1 MSGISGL
8 VGNALTG
15 LQAAQAAL
23 QVTGNNIAN
32 VNTPGYSSET
42 AVQSTLTPSLYGGQ
56 YLGNGTQ
63 IDSISR
69 SYSAYLQSQV
79 WSTAATASGA
89 NTFNTQLQPVVN
101 LLAGANAG
109 LSTAINQFFASGVA
123 QVAANPSDIPS
134 RQNLIS
140 QAQSL
145 AQTFQ
150 SSAQQLQDVANGVN
164 QQIGQS
170 VTSINGLTQQIAQ
183 LNVQIN
189 TLSGAGS
196 APNSLLDQRDQLITQ
211 LSAQVGVSVLQQ
223 DGNQVNVFTGNGQV
237 LVAGGQSFA
246 LKTTPNAYDPSQ
258 SEVAYAANG
267 AVLSQGLQGGA
278 LGGLLQFRS
287 QVLQPAQNA
296 LGRIADGLASAMNS
310 QQAQGLDLT
319 GQFGAAM
326 FQSGPVQVLAN
337 SANAS
342 GAVISG
348 SVIDTNAL
356 TSADYQLKY
365 DGSNWTATSLS
376 TGQAATLS
384 SGTAGGV
391 TTLTFDGVQLKV
403 TGAQPGNNF
412 DVLPTRYGALN
423 FQSIL
428 TNAAQIAAASPYV
441 SSTGQMQSGNL
452 VNTNLGNLTLSAG
465 QYSATSGTGSLIV
478 SGVSLGVTSPPPS
491 LQSPPPSLQITLTSG
506 GTSGAVG
513 FQVTQP
519 GSATVLATGS
529 VTLGGSGQVLS
540 IPYASNP
547 PGGYW
552 NVTLAGSTA
561 VSGDAFT
568 LSPASGGNGGNAQ
581 AMAALQTAKTLAGGS
596 TSLEG
601 AYSQLVNQVASQGNQ
616 AQSALSA
623 ATAVAAQAVSAQQ
636 SVSGVNLDEQATNLI
651 QYQQA
656 YQAAAKAIQVGNS
669 LFTSLLQAVG

>member
-8 VGNALTG
+8 LNNALTG
-15 LQAAQAAL
+15 LQAAQSAL

-32 VNTPGYSSET
+32 VNTPGYSRET

-63 IDSISR
+63 IDAVTR
-69 SYSAYLQSQV
+69 SYNSYLQSQV

-89 NTFNTQLQPVVN
+89 NTLNTQIQPIAN
-101 LLAGANAG
+101 LIAGTDSG
-109 LSTAINQFFASGVA
+109 LSTSINQFFASGVA
-123 QVAANPSDIPS
+123 QVAANPADLPS
-134 RQNLIS
+134 RQSLIS
-140 QAQSL
+140 QSQSL
-145 AQTFQ
+145 AQTIQ
-150 SSAQQLQDVANGVN
+150 TSAQQLQSAASGVN
-164 QQIGQS
+164 QQLGQS
-170 VTSINGLTQQIAQ
+170 VTAINSLTQQIAQ

-196 APNSLLDQRDQLITQ
+196 TPNSLLDQRDQLITQ
-211 LSAQVGVSVLQQ
+211 LSGQVGVTVLPQ

-237 LVAGGQSFA
+237 LVAGAQSFD
-246 LKTTPNAYDPSQ
+246 LKTTPSAYDPSQ
-258 SEVAYAANG
+258 LEVAYASNG
-267 AVLSQGLQGGA
+267 AVLSQGLQGGT

-310 QQAQGLDLT
+310 QQAQGIDLN
-319 GQFGAAM
+319 GQFGAAL
-326 FQSGPVQVLAN
+326 FQAGPVQVLAS
-337 SANAS
+337 SANT
-342 GAVISG
+342 GNAVISG
-348 SVIDTNAL
+348 SVVDANAL
-356 TSADYQLKY
+356 TTADYRLNY
-365 DGSNWTATSLS
+365 DGSNWSVTNLS
-376 TGQAATLS
+376 TGQPVSGATVGT
-384 SGTAGGV
+384 SGSATV
-391 TTLTFDGVQLKV
+391 LNFDGVQV
-403 TGAQPGNNF
+403 NVSGAQAGNSF
-412 DVLPTRYGALN
+412 EVQPTRYGALN
-423 FQSIL
+423 FQSVL
-428 TNAAQIAAASPYV
+428 TNPTQIAAASPYV
-441 SSTGQMQSGNL
+441 SSAGQMQSGSL

-465 QYSATSGTGSLIV
+465 QYSATSGAGALVI
-478 SGVSLGVTSPPPS
+478 SGASVPTT
-491 LQSPPPSLQITLTSG
+491 LQVTLTSG

-513 FQVTQP
+513 FQVTQS
-519 GSATVLATGS
+519 GSATVLASGS
-529 VTLGGSGQVLS
+529 LSLGGSGQVLS
-540 IPYASNP
+540 IPYANNP

-581 AMAALQTAKTLAGGS
+581 AMAALQTAKTLEGGS

-601 AYSQLVNQVASQGNQ
+601 AYSQLVSQVATQGNQ

-623 ATAVAAQAVSAQQ
+623 ASAVAAQASAAQQ
-636 SVSGVNLDEQATNLI
+636 SVSGVNLDEEATNLI

-669 LFTSLLQAVG
+669 LFTSLLQAVQ

>member
-8 VGNALTG
+8 VSNALTG
-15 LQAAQAAL
+15 LQAAQSAL

-32 VNTPGYSSET
+32 VNTPGYSRET
-42 AVQSTLTPSLYGGQ
+42 TVQSTLTPSLYGGQ

-63 IDSISR
+63 IDAVTR

-89 NTFNTQLQPVVN
+89 STFNTQLQPVVN

-109 LSTAINQFFASGVA
+109 VSTAINQFFASGVA
-123 QVAANPSDIPS
+123 QVAANPSDMPS

-140 QAQSL
+140 QAQGL

-150 SSAQQLQDVANGVN
+150 SAAQQLQEASTGVN

-170 VTSINGLTQQIAQ
+170 ITSINSLTQQIAQ

-189 TLSGAGS
+189 ALSGTGS
-196 APNSLLDQRDQLITQ
+196 TPNSLLDQRDQLVTQ
-211 LSAQVGVSVLQQ
+211 LSGQVGVSVLQQ

-237 LVAGGQSFA
+237 LVAAGQSFD
-246 LKTTPNAYDPSQ
+246 LKTTPNAYDPAQ
-258 SEVAYAANG
+258 LEVAYAANG
-267 AVLSQGLQGGA
+267 AVLSQGLQGGT

-310 QQAQGLDLT
+310 QQAQGLDLN
-319 GQFGAAM
+319 GNFGAPM
-326 FQSGPVQVLAN
+326 FQAGPVQVLAS

-348 SVIDTNAL
+348 SVVNASAL
-356 TSADYQLKY
+356 TTADYQLNY
-365 DGSNWTATSLS
+365 DGSGWTATNLS
-376 TGQAATLS
+376 TGQPATLT
-384 SGTAGGV
+384 SGTSGSA
-391 TTLTFDGVQLKV
+391 TTLSFDGVQISV
-403 TGAQPGNNF
+403 SGAQAGNSF
-412 DVLPTRYGALN
+412 QVQPTRYGALN
-423 FQSIL
+423 FQSTL
-428 TNAAQIAAASPYV
+428 SNATQIAAASPYV
-441 SSTGQMQSGNL
+441 SSAGQMQPGNL

-465 QYSATSGTGSLIV
+465 QYSATSGAGSPVL
-478 SGVSLGVTSPPPS
+478 SGVNLGVTSPPTS
-491 LQSPPPSLQITLTSG
+491 LQVTLTSG

-513 FQVTQP
+513 FQLTS
-519 GSATVLATGS
+519 SAGGVIATGS

-540 IPYASNP
+540 IPYGNNP

-581 AMAALQTAKTLAGGS
+581 AMAALQTAKTLGGGS

-601 AYSQLVNQVASQGNQ
+601 AYSQLVSQVASQGSQ

-623 ATAVAAQAVSAQQ
+623 ATAVAAQAVSSQQ
-636 SVSGVNLDEQATNLI
+636 SVTGVNLDEEATNLI

-656 YQAAAKAIQVGNS
+656 YQAAAKAIQIGNS

>member
-1 MSGISGL
+1 
-8 VGNALTG
+8 
-15 LQAAQAAL
+15 QAAQSAL

-32 VNTPGYSSET
+32 VNTPGYSREA

-63 IDSISR
+63 IDAVTR
-69 SYSAYLQSQV
+69 SYNAYLQSQV
-79 WSTAATASGA
+79 WSTTATASGA
-89 NTFNTQLQPVVN
+89 STFNTQLQPVVN
-101 LLAGANAG
+101 LLAGTNAG

-123 QVAANPSDIPS
+123 QVAANPSDMPA

-140 QAQSL
+140 QAQGL

-150 SSAQQLQDVANGVN
+150 SAAQQLQTASTGVN

-170 VTSINGLTQQIAQ
+170 ITRINSLTQQIAQ

-189 TLSGAGS
+189 ALSGTGS
-196 APNSLLDQRDQLITQ
+196 TPNSLLDQRDQLITQ
-211 LSAQVGVSVLQQ
+211 LSSQVGVSVLPQ

-237 LVAGGQSFA
+237 LVAGAQSFDLQA
-246 LKTTPNAYDPSQ
+246 VPNAYDPAQ
-258 SEVAYAANG
+258 TEVAYAANG
-267 AVLSQGLQGGA
+267 AVISQGLQGGT

-310 QQAQGLDLT
+310 QQAQGLDLN

-326 FQSGPVQVLAN
+326 FQAGPVQVLAS
-337 SANAS
+337 SANTGS
-342 GAVISG
+342 AVISG
-348 SVIDTNAL
+348 SVVNASAL
-356 TSADYQLKY
+356 TTADYRLGF
-365 DGSNWTATSLS
+365 DGSNWTATNLS
-376 TGQAATLS
+376 TGQAAALTSATSGSTTTLS
-384 SGTAGGV
+384 
-391 TTLTFDGVQLKV
+391 FDGVQV
-403 TGAQPGNNF
+403 SVSGAQAGNSF
-412 DVLPTRYGALN
+412 EVLPTRYGALN
-423 FQSIL
+423 FQSL
-428 TNAAQIAAASPYV
+428 LSDPTKIAAAAPYV
-441 SSTGQMQSGNL
+441 SSAGQMQSGSL

-465 QYSATSGTGSLIV
+465 QYSATSSPGSLV
-478 SGVSLGVTSPPPS
+478 VAGANLGASSPPV
-491 LQSPPPSLQITLTSG
+491 SLQITLTSG

-513 FQVTQP
+513 FQVTS
-519 GSATVLATGS
+519 GSGGVLATGS
-529 VTLGGSGQVLS
+529 LTLGSSGQVIS
-540 IPYASNP
+540 IPYNNP

-552 NVTLAGSTA
+552 NVTLAGSVA

-581 AMAALQTAKTLAGGS
+581 AMAALQTAKTLGGGS

-601 AYSQLVNQVASQGNQ
+601 AYAQLVSQVASQGNQ
-616 AQSALSA
+616 AQNALGA
-623 ATAVAAQAVSAQQ
+623 ASAVAAQAVAAQQ
-636 SVSGVNLDEQATNLI
+636 SVSGVNLDEEATRLI

-669 LFTSLLQAVG
+669 LFTSLLQAVQ

>member
-8 VGNALTG
+8 VSNALTG
-15 LQAAQAAL
+15 LQAAQSAL

-32 VNTPGYSSET
+32 VNTPGYSREA

-63 IDSISR
+63 IDAVTR

-101 LLAGANAG
+101 LLAGTNAG

-123 QVAANPSDIPS
+123 QVAANPSDMPS

-140 QAQSL
+140 QAQGL

-150 SSAQQLQDVANGVN
+150 SAAQQLQAASTGVN

-170 VTSINGLTQQIAQ
+170 ITSINSLTQQIAQ

-189 TLSGAGS
+189 ALSGTGS
-196 APNSLLDQRDQLITQ
+196 TPNSLLDQRDQLITQ
-211 LSAQVGVSVLQQ
+211 LSSQVGVSVLPQ

-237 LVAGGQSFA
+237 LVAGAQSFDLQA
-246 LKTTPNAYDPSQ
+246 VPNAYDPAQ
-258 SEVAYAANG
+258 TEVAYAANG
-267 AVLSQGLQGGA
+267 AVISQGLQGGT

-310 QQAQGLDLT
+310 QQAQGLDLN

-326 FQSGPVQVLAN
+326 FQAGPVQVLAN
-337 SANAS
+337 SANTGS
-342 GAVISG
+342 AVISG
-348 SVIDTNAL
+348 SVVNASAL
-356 TSADYQLKY
+356 TTADYRLGF
-365 DGSNWTATSLS
+365 DGSNWTATNLS
-376 TGQAATLS
+376 TGQAAALTSATSGSTTTLS
-384 SGTAGGV
+384 
-391 TTLTFDGVQLKV
+391 FDGVQV
-403 TGAQPGNNF
+403 SVSGAQAGNSF
-412 DVLPTRYGALN
+412 EVLPTRYGALN
-423 FQSIL
+423 FQSL
-428 TNAAQIAAASPYV
+428 LSDPTKIAAAAPYV
-441 SSTGQMQSGNL
+441 SSAGQMQSGSL
-452 VNTNLGNLTLSAG
+452 INTNLGNLTLSAG
-465 QYSATSGTGSLIV
+465 QYSATSSVGNLVVAGAN
-478 SGVSLGVTSPPPS
+478 LGANSPPVN
-491 LQSPPPSLQITLTSG
+491 LQVTLTSG
-506 GTSGAVG
+506 STSGAVG
-513 FQVTQP
+513 FQVTS
-519 GSATVLATGS
+519 GSGGVLATGS

-540 IPYASNP
+540 IPYNNP

-552 NVTLAGSTA
+552 NVTLAGSVA

-601 AYSQLVNQVASQGNQ
+601 AYAQLVSQVASQGSQ
-616 AQSALSA
+616 AQSALNA
-623 ATAVAAQAVSAQQ
+623 ATAVAAQAVSSQQ
-636 SVSGVNLDEQATNLI
+636 SVSGVNLDEEATRLI

>member
-8 VGNALTG
+8 VSNALTG
-15 LQAAQAAL
+15 LQAAQSAL

-32 VNTPGYSSET
+32 VNTPGYSRET

-63 IDSISR
+63 IDAVTR

-89 NTFNTQLQPVVN
+89 STFNTQLQPVVN
-101 LLAGANAG
+101 LLAGTNAG

-123 QVAANPSDIPS
+123 QVAANPSDMPA

-140 QAQSL
+140 QAQGL

-150 SSAQQLQDVANGVN
+150 SAAQQLQAASTGVN

-170 VTSINGLTQQIAQ
+170 ITSINSLTQQIAQ

-189 TLSGAGS
+189 ALSGTGS
-196 APNSLLDQRDQLITQ
+196 TPNSLLDQRDQLITQ
-211 LSAQVGVSVLQQ
+211 LSSQVGVSVLPQ

-237 LVAGGQSFA
+237 LVAGAQSFDLQA
-246 LKTTPNAYDPSQ
+246 VPNAYDPAQ
-258 SEVAYAANG
+258 TEVAYAANG
-267 AVLSQGLQGGA
+267 AVISQGLQGGT

-296 LGRIADGLASAMNS
+296 LGRIADGLASAMNG
-310 QQAQGLDLT
+310 QQAQGLDLN

-326 FQSGPVQVLAN
+326 FQAGPVQVLAS
-337 SANAS
+337 SANTGS
-342 GAVISG
+342 AVISG
-348 SVIDTNAL
+348 SVVNASAL
-356 TSADYQLKY
+356 TTADYRLGF
-365 DGSNWTATSLS
+365 DGSNWTATNLS
-376 TGQAATLS
+376 TGQAATLTS
-384 SGTAGGV
+384 ATSGST
-391 TTLTFDGVQLKV
+391 TTLSFDGVQV
-403 TGAQPGNNF
+403 GVSGAQAGNSF
-412 DVLPTRYGALN
+412 EVLPTRYGALN
-423 FQSIL
+423 FQSL
-428 TNAAQIAAASPYV
+428 LSDPTKIAAAAPYV
-441 SSTGQMQSGNL
+441 SSAGQMQSGSL
-452 VNTNLGNLTLSAG
+452 INTNLGNLTLSAG
-465 QYSATSGTGSLIV
+465 QYSATSSVGSLV
-478 SGVSLGVTSPPPS
+478 VAGANLGASSPPVN
-491 LQSPPPSLQITLTSG
+491 LQVTLTSG

-513 FQVTQP
+513 FQVTS
-519 GSATVLATGS
+519 GSGWVLATGS

-540 IPYASNP
+540 IPYNNP

-552 NVTLAGSTA
+552 NVTLAGSVA

-601 AYSQLVNQVASQGNQ
+601 AYAQLVSQVASQGNQ
-616 AQSALSA
+616 AQSALNA

-636 SVSGVNLDEQATNLI
+636 SVSGVNLDEEATRLI

>member
-8 VGNALTG
+8 VSNALTG
-15 LQAAQAAL
+15 LQAAQSAL

-32 VNTPGYSSET
+32 VNTPGYSREA

-63 IDSISR
+63 IDAVTR

-101 LLAGANAG
+101 LLAGTNAG

-123 QVAANPSDIPS
+123 QVAANPSDMPS

-140 QAQSL
+140 QAQGL

-150 SSAQQLQDVANGVN
+150 SAAQQLQAASTGVN

-170 VTSINGLTQQIAQ
+170 ITSINSLTQQIAQ

-189 TLSGAGS
+189 ALSGTGS
-196 APNSLLDQRDQLITQ
+196 TPNSLLDQRDQLITQ
-211 LSAQVGVSVLQQ
+211 LSSQVGVSVLPQ

-237 LVAGGQSFA
+237 LVAGAQSFDLQA
-246 LKTTPNAYDPSQ
+246 VPNAYDPAQ
-258 SEVAYAANG
+258 TEVAYAANG
-267 AVLSQGLQGGA
+267 AVISQGLQGGT

-310 QQAQGLDLT
+310 QQAQGLDLN

-326 FQSGPVQVLAN
+326 FQAGPVQVLAN
-337 SANAS
+337 SANTGS
-342 GAVISG
+342 AVISG
-348 SVIDTNAL
+348 SVVNASAL
-356 TSADYQLKY
+356 TTADYRLGF
-365 DGSNWTATSLS
+365 DGSNWTATNLS
-376 TGQAATLS
+376 TGQAAALTSATSGSTTTLS
-384 SGTAGGV
+384 
-391 TTLTFDGVQLKV
+391 FDGVQV
-403 TGAQPGNNF
+403 SVSGAQAGNSF
-412 DVLPTRYGALN
+412 EVLPTRYGALN
-423 FQSIL
+423 FQSL
-428 TNAAQIAAASPYV
+428 LSDPTKIAAAAPYV
-441 SSTGQMQSGNL
+441 SSAGQMQSGSL
-452 VNTNLGNLTLSAG
+452 INTNLGNLTLSAG
-465 QYSATSGTGSLIV
+465 QYSATSSAGSLV
-478 SGVSLGVTSPPPS
+478 VAGANLGANSPPVN
-491 LQSPPPSLQITLTSG
+491 LQVTLTSG

-513 FQVTQP
+513 FQVTS
-519 GSATVLATGS
+519 GSGGVLATGS

-540 IPYASNP
+540 IPYNNP

-552 NVTLAGSTA
+552 NVTLAGSVA

-601 AYSQLVNQVASQGNQ
+601 AYAQLVSQVASQGSQ
-616 AQSALSA
+616 AQSALNA
-623 ATAVAAQAVSAQQ
+623 ATAVAAQAVSSQQ
-636 SVSGVNLDEQATNLI
+636 SVSGVNLDEEATRLI

>member
-8 VGNALTG
+8 VSNALTG
-15 LQAAQAAL
+15 LQAAQSAL

-32 VNTPGYSSET
+32 VNTPGYSRET

-63 IDSISR
+63 IDAVTR

-89 NTFNTQLQPVVN
+89 STFNTQLQPVVN
-101 LLAGANAG
+101 LLAGTNAG

-123 QVAANPSDIPS
+123 QVAANPSDMPS

-140 QAQSL
+140 QAQGL

-150 SSAQQLQDVANGVN
+150 SAAQQLQAASTGVN

-170 VTSINGLTQQIAQ
+170 IISINSLTQQIAQ

-189 TLSGAGS
+189 ALSGTGS
-196 APNSLLDQRDQLITQ
+196 TPNSLLDQRDQLITQ
-211 LSAQVGVSVLQQ
+211 LSSQVGVSVLPQ

-237 LVAGGQSFA
+237 LVAGAQSFDLQA
-246 LKTTPNAYDPSQ
+246 VPNAYDPAQ
-258 SEVAYAANG
+258 TEVAYAANG
-267 AVLSQGLQGGA
+267 AVISQGLQGGT

-310 QQAQGLDLT
+310 QQAQGLDLN

-326 FQSGPVQVLAN
+326 FQAGPVQVLAS
-337 SANAS
+337 SANTGS
-342 GAVISG
+342 AVISG
-348 SVIDTNAL
+348 SVVDASAL
-356 TSADYQLKY
+356 TTADYRLGF
-365 DGSNWTATSLS
+365 DGSNWTATNLS
-376 TGQAATLS
+376 TGQAAALTSATSGSTTTLS
-384 SGTAGGV
+384 
-391 TTLTFDGVQLKV
+391 FDGVQV
-403 TGAQPGNNF
+403 NVSGAQAGNSF
-412 DVLPTRYGALN
+412 EVLPTRYGALN
-423 FQSIL
+423 FQSL
-428 TNAAQIAAASPYV
+428 LSDPTKIAAAAPYV
-441 SSTGQMQSGNL
+441 SSAGQMQSGSL
-452 VNTNLGNLTLSAG
+452 INTNLGNLTLSAG
-465 QYSATSGTGSLIV
+465 QYSATSGAGSLV
-478 SGVSLGVTSPPPS
+478 VAGANLGASSPPV
-491 LQSPPPSLQITLTSG
+491 SLQITLTSG

-513 FQVTQP
+513 FQVTS
-519 GSATVLATGS
+519 GSGGVLATGS

-540 IPYASNP
+540 IPYNNP

-552 NVTLAGSTA
+552 NVTLAGSVA

-601 AYSQLVNQVASQGNQ
+601 AYAQLVSQVASQGNQ
-616 AQSALSA
+616 AQSALNA
-623 ATAVAAQAVSAQQ
+623 ATAVAAQAVSSQQ
-636 SVSGVNLDEQATNLI
+636 SVSGVNLDEEATRLI

>member
-8 VGNALTG
+8 LNNALTG
-15 LQAAQAAL
+15 LQAAQSAL

-32 VNTPGYSSET
+32 VNTPGYSRET

-63 IDSISR
+63 IDAVTR
-69 SYSAYLQSQV
+69 SYNSYLQSQV

-89 NTFNTQLQPVVN
+89 NTLNTQIQPIAN
-101 LLAGANAG
+101 LIAGTDSG
-109 LSTAINQFFASGVA
+109 LSTSINQFFASGVA
-123 QVAANPSDIPS
+123 QVAANPADIPS
-134 RQNLIS
+134 RQSLIS
-140 QAQSL
+140 QSQSL
-145 AQTFQ
+145 AQTIQ
-150 SSAQQLQDVANGVN
+150 TSAQQLQSAASGVN
-164 QQIGQS
+164 QQLGQS
-170 VTSINGLTQQIAQ
+170 VTAINSLTQQIAQ

-189 TLSGAGS
+189 TLSGTGS
-196 APNSLLDQRDQLITQ
+196 TPNSLLDQRDQLITQ
-211 LSAQVGVSVLQQ
+211 LSGQVGVTVLPQ

-237 LVAGGQSFA
+237 LVAGAQSFD
-246 LKTTPNAYDPSQ
+246 LKTTPSAYDPSQ
-258 SEVAYAANG
+258 LEVAYASNG
-267 AVLSQGLQGGA
+267 AVLSQGLQGGT

-310 QQAQGLDLT
+310 QQAQGLDLN
-319 GQFGAAM
+319 GQFGAAL
-326 FQSGPVQVLAN
+326 FQAGPVQVLAS
-337 SANAS
+337 SANT
-342 GAVISG
+342 GNAVISG
-348 SVIDTNAL
+348 SVVDANAL
-356 TSADYQLKY
+356 TTADYRLNY
-365 DGSNWTATSLS
+365 DGSNWSVTNLS
-376 TGQAATLS
+376 TGQPVSGATVGTSGSATVLS
-384 SGTAGGV
+384 
-391 TTLTFDGVQLKV
+391 FDGVQV
-403 TGAQPGNNF
+403 NVSGAQAGNSF
-412 DVLPTRYGALN
+412 EVQPTRYGALN
-423 FQSIL
+423 FQSVL
-428 TNAAQIAAASPYV
+428 TNPTQIAAASPYV
-441 SSTGQMQSGNL
+441 SSAGQMQSGSL

-465 QYSATSGTGSLIV
+465 QYSATSGAGALVI
-478 SGVSLGVTSPPPS
+478 SGASVPTP
-491 LQSPPPSLQITLTSG
+491 LQVTLTSG

-519 GSATVLATGS
+519 GSATVLASGS
-529 VTLGGSGQVLS
+529 LSLGGSGQVLS
-540 IPYASNP
+540 IPYANNP

-581 AMAALQTAKTLAGGS
+581 AMAALQTAKTLEGGS

-601 AYSQLVNQVASQGNQ
+601 AYSQLVSQVATQGNQ

-623 ATAVAAQAVSAQQ
+623 ASAVAAQASAAQQ
-636 SVSGVNLDEQATNLI
+636 SVSGVNLDEEATNLI

-669 LFTSLLQAVG
+669 LFTSLLQAVQ

>member
-8 VGNALTG
+8 VSNALTG
-15 LQAAQAAL
+15 LQAAQSAL

-32 VNTPGYSSET
+32 VNTPGYSRET

-63 IDSISR
+63 IDAVTR

-79 WSTAATASGA
+79 WSTTATASGA
-89 NTFNTQLQPVVN
+89 NTFKTQLQPVVN
-101 LLAGANAG
+101 LLAGTNAG

-123 QVAANPSDIPS
+123 QVAANPSDMPS

-140 QAQSL
+140 QAQGL

-150 SSAQQLQDVANGVN
+150 SAAQQLQDAATGVN
-164 QQIGQS
+164 QQIGQRI
-170 VTSINGLTQQIAQ
+170 TSINSLTQQIAQ

-189 TLSGAGS
+189 ALSGTGS
-196 APNSLLDQRDQLITQ
+196 TPNSLLDQRDQLVTQ
-211 LSAQVGVSVLQQ
+211 LSSQVGVSVLQQ
-223 DGNQVNVFTGNGQV
+223 DGNQINVFTGNGQV
-237 LVAGGQSFA
+237 LVAAGQSFD
-246 LKTTPNAYDPSQ
+246 LKAVPNAFDPSQ
-258 SEVAYAANG
+258 MEVAYASNG
-267 AVLSQGLQGGA
+267 AVLSQGLQGGT

-310 QQAQGLDLT
+310 QQAQGLDLN

-326 FQSGPVQVLAN
+326 FQAGPVQVLAN

-348 SVIDTNAL
+348 SVVNASAL
-356 TSADYQLKY
+356 TTADYQLGF
-365 DGSNWTATSLS
+365 DGSNWTATNLS
-376 TGQAATLS
+376 TGQAATLT
-384 SGTAGGV
+384 SGTSGGV
-391 TTLTFDGVQLKV
+391 TTLSFDGVQLNV
-403 TGAQPGNNF
+403 SGAQAGNSF
-412 DVLPTRYGALN
+412 AVLPTRFGALN
-423 FQSIL
+423 FQSAL
-428 TNAAQIAAASPYV
+428 SNAAQIAAASPYV
-441 SSTGQMQSGNL
+441 SSTGQMQSGSL

-465 QYSATSGTGSLIV
+465 QYSATSGAGSLV
-478 SGVSLGVTSPPPS
+478 LGGVSLGATTPPAN
-491 LQSPPPSLQITLTSG
+491 LQITLTSG

-513 FQVTQP
+513 FSVTQS
-519 GSATVLATGS
+519 GSTTVLASGS

-601 AYSQLVNQVASQGNQ
+601 AYSQLVSQVASQGNQ

-623 ATAVAAQAVSAQQ
+623 ASAVAAQAVSSQQ
-636 SVSGVNLDEQATNLI
+636 SVSGVNLDEEATNLI

>member
-8 VGNALTG
+8 LNNALTG
-15 LQAAQAAL
+15 LQAAQSAL

-32 VNTPGYSSET
+32 VNTPGYSRET

-63 IDSISR
+63 IDAVTR
-69 SYSAYLQSQV
+69 SYNSYLQSQV

-89 NTFNTQLQPVVN
+89 NTLNTQIQPIAN
-101 LLAGANAG
+101 LIAGTDSG
-109 LSTAINQFFASGVA
+109 LSTSINQFFASGVA
-123 QVAANPSDIPS
+123 QVAANPADLPS
-134 RQNLIS
+134 RQSLIS
-140 QAQSL
+140 QSQSL
-145 AQTFQ
+145 AQTIQ
-150 SSAQQLQDVANGVN
+150 TSAQQLQSAASGVN
-164 QQIGQS
+164 QQLGQS
-170 VTSINGLTQQIAQ
+170 VTAINSLTQQIAK

-196 APNSLLDQRDQLITQ
+196 TPNSLLDQRDQLITQ
-211 LSAQVGVSVLQQ
+211 LSGQVGVTVLPQ

-237 LVAGGQSFA
+237 LVAGAQSFD
-246 LKTTPNAYDPSQ
+246 LKTTPSAYDPSQ
-258 SEVAYAANG
+258 LEVAYASNG
-267 AVLSQGLQGGA
+267 AVLSQGLQGGT

-310 QQAQGLDLT
+310 QQAQGIDLN
-319 GQFGAAM
+319 GQFGAAL
-326 FQSGPVQVLAN
+326 FQAGPVQVLAS
-337 SANAS
+337 SANT
-342 GAVISG
+342 GNAVISG
-348 SVIDTNAL
+348 SVVDANAL
-356 TSADYQLKY
+356 TTADYRLNY
-365 DGSNWTATSLS
+365 DGSNWSVTNLS
-376 TGQAATLS
+376 TGQPVSGATVGT
-384 SGTAGGV
+384 SGSATV
-391 TTLTFDGVQLKV
+391 LNFDGVQV
-403 TGAQPGNNF
+403 NVSGAQAGNSF
-412 DVLPTRYGALN
+412 EVQPTRYGALN
-423 FQSIL
+423 FQSVL
-428 TNAAQIAAASPYV
+428 TNPTQIAAASPYV
-441 SSTGQMQSGNL
+441 SSAGQMQSGSL

-465 QYSATSGTGSLIV
+465 QYSATSGAGALVI
-478 SGVSLGVTSPPPS
+478 SGASVPTT
-491 LQSPPPSLQITLTSG
+491 LQVTLTSG

-513 FQVTQP
+513 FQVTQS
-519 GSATVLATGS
+519 GSATVLASGS
-529 VTLGGSGQVLS
+529 LSLGGSGQVLS
-540 IPYASNP
+540 IPYANNP

-581 AMAALQTAKTLAGGS
+581 AMAALQTAKTLEGGS

-601 AYSQLVNQVASQGNQ
+601 AYSQLVSQVATQGNQ

-623 ATAVAAQAVSAQQ
+623 ASAVAAQASAAQQ
-636 SVSGVNLDEQATNLI
+636 SVSGVNLDEEATNLI

-669 LFTSLLQAVG
+669 LFTSLLQAVQ

>member
-365 DGSNWTATSLS
+365 DGSNWTATNLS

-423 FQSIL
+423 FQSTL

-465 QYSATSGTGSLIV
+465 QYSATSGAGNLII
-478 SGVSLGVTSPPPS
+478 SGANVPTS
-491 LQSPPPSLQITLTSG
+491 LQVTLTSG

-519 GSATVLATGS
+519 GSPTVLATGS

>member
-8 VGNALTG
+8 VSNALTG
-15 LQAAQAAL
+15 LQAAQSAL

-32 VNTPGYSSET
+32 VNTPGYSRET

-63 IDSISR
+63 IDAVTR

-79 WSTAATASGA
+79 WSTTATASGA
-89 NTFNTQLQPVVN
+89 STFNTQLQPVVN
-101 LLAGANAG
+101 LLAGASAG
-109 LSTAINQFFASGVA
+109 VSTAINQFFASGVA
-123 QVAANPSDIPS
+123 QVAANPSDMPS

-140 QAQSL
+140 QAQGL

-150 SSAQQLQDVANGVN
+150 SAAQQLQSASTGVN
-164 QQIGQS
+164 QQIAQS
-170 VTSINGLTQQIAQ
+170 ITSINSLTQQIAQ

-189 TLSGAGS
+189 ALSGTGS
-196 APNSLLDQRDQLITQ
+196 APNTLLDQRDQLITQ
-211 LSAQVGVSVLQQ
+211 LSGQVGVSVLQQ
-223 DGNQVNVFTGNGQV
+223 DGNQVNVFTGNGQI
-237 LVAGGQSFA
+237 LVGGGQSFD
-246 LKTTPNAYDPSQ
+246 LKTAPNAYDPSQ
-258 SEVAYAANG
+258 LEVAYAANG
-267 AVLSQGLQGGA
+267 AVLSQGLQGGT

-310 QQAQGLDLT
+310 QQAQGLDLN
-319 GQFGAAM
+319 GNFGAAM
-326 FQSGPVQVLAN
+326 FQAGPVQVLAS

-348 SVIDTNAL
+348 SVVNASAL
-356 TSADYQLKY
+356 TTADYQLNY
-365 DGSNWTATSLS
+365 DGSAWTATNLS
-376 TGQAATLS
+376 TGQPATLT
-384 SGTAGGV
+384 SGTSGSA
-391 TTLTFDGVQLKV
+391 TTLSFDGVQISV
-403 TGAQPGNNF
+403 SGAQAGNSF
-412 DVLPTRYGALN
+412 QVLPTRYGALN
-423 FQSIL
+423 FQSTL
-428 TNAAQIAAASPYV
+428 SNAAQIAAASPYV
-441 SSTGQMQSGNL
+441 SSAGQIQSGNL

-465 QYSATSGTGSLIV
+465 QYSATSGAGSLV
-478 SGVSLGVTSPPPS
+478 LSGVNLGVTSPPTS
-491 LQSPPPSLQITLTSG
+491 LQVTLTSG

-513 FQVTQP
+513 FQLTS
-519 GSATVLATGS
+519 SAGGVIATGS

-540 IPYASNP
+540 IPYGNNP

-568 LSPASGGNGGNAQ
+568 LSPAGGGNGGNAQ
-581 AMAALQTAKTLAGGS
+581 AMAALQTAKTLGGGS

-601 AYSQLVNQVASQGNQ
+601 AYSQLVSQVASQGSQ

-623 ATAVAAQAVSAQQ
+623 ATAVAAQAVSSQQ
-636 SVSGVNLDEQATNLI
+636 SVAGVNLDEEATNLI